1 MLVIFQKHKSTL
13 LYGCALAV
21 SLLLLKWLEVKY
33 IIYNQS
39 FETYAGI
46 IALLFTALGIWIAIK
61 LIQPKTI
68 IVEKEVLKND
78 ITDFVINTLEIE
90 KLGLSKREIEVLN
103 MLATGLSNQEIGDQL
118 YISLA
123 TVKTHVSKLYDKL
136 EVKRRTQAIEKAKRL
151 GIIS

>member
-1 MLVIFQKHKSTL
+1 MLAIFQKHKSTL

-21 SLLLLKWLEVKY
+21 SLLLLKWLEAKY
-33 IIYNQS
+33 IVYNQS
-39 FETYAGI
+39 FEIYAGI

-68 IVEKEVLKND
+68 VVEKQVPKND
-78 ITDFVINTLEIE
+78 ITDVVINILEIE

-136 EVKRRTQAIEKAKRL
+136 DVKRRTQAIEKAKRL

>member
-1 MLVIFQKHKSTL
+1 MLAFFQKHTSTL
-13 LYGCALAV
+13 LYGCALAI
-21 SLLLLKWLEVKY
+21 SLLLLKWLEAKY

-39 FETYAGI
+39 FEMYAGI
-46 IALLFTALGIWIAIK
+46 IALLFTALGVWLAIK

-68 IVEKEVLKND
+68 IVEKEVLEND
-78 ITDFVINTLEIE
+78 ITDVVINTLEIE

-136 EVKRRTQAIEKAKRL
+136 DVKRRTQAIEKAKRL
-151 GIIS
+151 GIIP

>member
-1 MLVIFQKHKSTL
+1 MLAIFQKHKSTL

-21 SLLLLKWLEVKY
+21 SLLLLKWLEAKY
-33 IIYNQS
+33 IVYNQS
-39 FETYAGI
+39 FEIYAGI

-68 IVEKEVLKND
+68 VIEKQVSKDD
-78 ITDFVINTLEIE
+78 ITDVVINTLEIE

-136 EVKRRTQAIEKAKRL
+136 DVKRRTQAIEKAKRL

>member
-1 MLVIFQKHKSTL
+1 MLAIFQKHKSTL

-21 SLLLLKWLEVKY
+21 SLLLLKWLESKY
-33 IIYNQS
+33 IIYDQA

-46 IALLFTALGIWIAIK
+46 IALLFTALGVWLAIK

-68 IVEKEVLKND
+68 IIEKEVFEND
-78 ITDFVINTLEIE
+78 VTHVAINTLEIE
-90 KLGLSKREIEVLN
+90 KMGLSKREIEVLN

-136 EVKRRTQAIEKAKRL
+136 DVKRRTQAIEKAKRL
-151 GIIS
+151 SIIP

>member
-1 MLVIFQKHKSTL
+1 MLAIFQKHKLTL
-13 LYGCALAV
+13 LYGCALAI
-21 SLLLLKWLEVKY
+21 SLLVLKWLEAKY

-39 FETYAGI
+39 FEIYAGI

-68 IVEKEVLKND
+68 VVEKEVFKND
-78 ITDFVINTLEIE
+78 VTDVVINSFEIE

-103 MLATGLSNQEIGDQL
+103 MLATGLSNQEIGNHL

-136 EVKRRTQAIEKAKRL
+136 DVKRLTQAIEKAKRL

>member
-1 MLVIFQKHKSTL
+1 MLAIFQKHKSTL
-13 LYGCALAV
+13 LYGCALAT
-21 SLLLLKWLEVKY
+21 SLLLLKWFELKY
-33 IIYNQS
+33 IIYSQS
-39 FETYAGI
+39 FEIYAGI
-46 IALLFTALGIWIAIK
+46 IALLFTVLGVWLAIK

-68 IVEKEVLKND
+68 VIEKEVLKND
-78 ITDFVINTLEIE
+78 VIINILEIE

-103 MLATGLSNQEIGDQL
+103 MLATGLSNQEIGNHL

-136 EVKRRTQAIEKAKRL
+136 DVKRRTQAIEKAKRL

>member
-1 MLVIFQKHKSTL
+1 MLAIFQKYKYTL
-13 LYGCALAV
+13 LYGGVLAT

-46 IALLFTALGIWIAIK
+46 IALLFTALGIWLAIK

-78 ITDFVINTLEIE
+78 VTDIVINTVEIE
-90 KLGLSKREIEVLN
+90 KIGLSKREIEVLN
-103 MLATGLSNQEIGDQL
+103 MLANGLSNQEIGDQL

-136 EVKRRTQAIEKAKRL
+136 DVKRRTQAIEKAKRL

>member
-1 MLVIFQKHKSTL
+1 MLPIFQKHKSTL
-13 LYGCALAV
+13 LYGCALAI

-46 IALLFTALGIWIAIK
+46 IAVLFTALGVWLATK

-68 IVEKEVLKND
+68 IVEKQISKND
-78 ITDFVINTLEIE
+78 ITNVVINTLEIE

-136 EVKRRTQAIEKAKRL
+136 VVKRRTQAIEKAKRL